1 MRVYINNCLVGRR
14 QFPLGSHTGANWSAW
29 VQRSGTLRAV
39 RKGVGSRS
47 LLLTLCWEEFELA
60 SPCHA
65 PSSSLPTT
73 SWDDM
78 GDSIVCS
85 LLVHVCSAALF
96 LLHWLD
102 TYISLE
108 SPWTRSC
115 PKDFPSWFQIT
126 GNGLKRMLLIE
137 IFGSSLVNYT
147 SPWMWVPRG
156 VNVSIFAHRFVYR
169 IPIFLDSIVFRS
181 GMRQLTVIAS
191 LFS

>member
-126 GNGLKRMLLIE
+126 GNGRKRMLLI
-137 IFGSSLVNYT
+137 ITGQYAANIWIITGQLYIALDVST
-147 SPWMWVPRG
+147 SWCEC
-156 VNVSIFAHRFVYR
+156 FDFCA
-169 IPIFLDSIVFRS
+169 
-181 GMRQLTVIAS
+181 
-191 LFS
+191 